1 MGVGVK
7 EAELVGGG
15 VVMGG
20 PAPVLGHLDHPGFD
34 GVGGGAVGGMGGPAG
49 MLDPSMGGAGGPF
62 SSPAGPDYNS
72 MAASIPMDSPTP
84 LLPAGHGGPQPQNF
98 TDTQVRQCVL
108 LYCVVLI
115 GTFTQAHHLFIYYLF
130 PSIYLSMI
138 TFKDRCCVKRFT
150 FTPLVMDVESF

>member
-1 MGVGVK
+1 MVAGVGVGVGVGVK
-7 EAELVGGG
+7 EPELVGSG

-20 PAPVLGHLDHPGFD
+20 PAPVLSHLDHPGFE

-84 LLPAGHGGPQPQNF
+84 LLPTGHGGPQPQNF
-98 TDTQVRQCVL
+98 TDTQVSPCVSL
-108 LYCVVLI
+108 SSLRLSLGVSVPLGHLTTVLVTHPI
-115 GTFTQAHHLFIYYLF
+115 TVYILCLHFITI
-130 PSIYLSMI
+130 S
-138 TFKDRCCVKRFT
+138 
-150 FTPLVMDVESF
+150 